1 MERLRFAPDELIF
14 EDDAMKFIISE
25 YSHTEKGVRNLIR
38 TVETC
43 MTRLNMLRIS
53 KHESMKEYP
62 FYMDVSFPL
71 RITPKVIQ
79 TLLKDTDKVKQDDTW
94 RMMYT

>member
-1 MERLRFAPDELIF
+1 M
-14 EDDAMKFIISE
+14 
-25 YSHTEKGVRNLIR
+25 RNLIR

-62 FYMDVSFPL
+62 FYMDVSLPL